1 MSRELLNMKKTLIVT
16 LLSFLFVASV
26 QAYDVKVRGH
36 SNSNG
41 TYTQEHYRTSP
52 NNTQS
57 DNWGTKG
64 NSNPYT
70 GAPGTKN
77 DNSYNIYRGLK

>member
-1 MSRELLNMKKTLIVT
+1 MKKTIIVT
-16 LLSFLFVASV
+16 LLSFLFIASV
-26 QAYDVKVRGH
+26 QAYDVKVSGH

-70 GAPGTKN
+70 GQSGSKN
-77 DNSYNIYRGLK
+77 DNSNDPWRGLR

>member
-1 MSRELLNMKKTLIVT
+1 MKKTIIVT

-26 QAYDVKVRGH
+26 QAQDVKVRGH
-36 SNSNG
+36 YNSNG
-41 TYTQEHYRTSP
+41 TYTQEHYRSSP

-70 GAPGTKN
+70 GQSGTKS
-77 DNSYNIYRGLK
+77 DNGYNSIFR

>member
-1 MSRELLNMKKTLIVT
+1 MKKTLIVT

-26 QAYDVKVRGH
+26 QAQDVKVRGH
-36 SNSNG
+36 YNSNG

-70 GAPGTKN
+70 GQSGTKS
-77 DNSYNIYRGLK
+77 DNGYNSIFR

>member
-1 MSRELLNMKKTLIVT
+1 MKKTIIVT
-16 LLSFLFVASV
+16 LLSFLFIASV

-70 GAPGTKN
+70 QVNQDQKMTTLMTLGEV
-77 DNSYNIYRGLK
+77 

>member
-1 MSRELLNMKKTLIVT
+1 MKKTIIVT
-16 LLSFLFVASV
+16 LLSFLFGTIV
-26 QAYDVKVRGH
+26 QAYDVPVRGH

-41 TYTQEHYRTSP
+41 TYTQDHYRTAP

-57 DNWGTKG
+57 DNWGTRG

-77 DNSYNIYRGLK
+77 DNSNDPWRGLR